1 MDANDMRRAGIWLTD
16 AQSDIDGEFQARIR
30 DLIAYRTAN
39 RACPNAE
46 FFNASISP
54 PNGRSCRSPA
64 DLAK

>member
-39 RACPNAE
+39 RA
-46 FFNASISP
+46 
-54 PNGRSCRSPA
+54 
-64 DLAK
+64 